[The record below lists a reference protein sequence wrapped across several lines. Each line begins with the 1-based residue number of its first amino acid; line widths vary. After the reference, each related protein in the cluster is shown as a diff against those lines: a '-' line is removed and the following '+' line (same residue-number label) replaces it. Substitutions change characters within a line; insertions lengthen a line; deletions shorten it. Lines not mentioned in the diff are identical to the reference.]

1 MSPEEILGEQM
12 PTRYRVVRIKDI
24 EPEIFV
30 IVGVDF
36 EEHVIKSAS
45 RAMSEAVLWAHLH
58 EAGASA
64 DEITAWIE
72 QGRSNPD

>member
-1 MSPEEILGEQM
+1 M
-12 PTRYRVVRIKDI
+12 PTRYRVVRVKGV

-30 IVGVDF
+30 IVGIDF

-45 RAMSEAVLWAHLH
+45 SAMSEAVLRAHLH

-72 QGRSNPD
+72 QGRAYPD